1 MRKCRIHCFN
11 FHGED
16 KKSNRFSPA
25 HLDAAA
31 CAGDPMTR
39 GTSFLMVSSAQASS
53 GAPNRTSRSS
63 VSQECWEEAV
73 GPLPFTGRFSGG
85 AARSL

>member
-1 MRKCRIHCFN
+1 MGKTRSQTVFP
-11 FHGED
+11 
-16 KKSNRFSPA
+16 PA
-25 HLDAAA
+25 NLDAAA

-85 AARSL
+85 AARSLQKHVD